1 MSKSMYGSLPQTVDG
16 LQNDWAT
23 ELAPY
28 GERRLKVIWDI
39 SNKCNLRCRMCH
51 FSFDDVFYR
60 PANHTSL
67 ALFERSAESALP
79 LAHTLVLSAS
89 NEPLM
94 SPHFIDIL
102 KIAARYSVPEFL
114 FLTNGQ
120 LLSAKIADAILET
133 GVTQVQ
139 ISIDGATKET
149 YEYIRRGAQFDR
161 LVRNL
166 EYLSARKREL
176 GRSSPRL
183 QFNVVLMQRNLEE
196 LHLFVDLAEKV
207 GVEWIAAR
215 HLLMVK
221 GLEMEGE
228 TLARDRD
235 RANFHFQRFFQRVEQ
250 SKTVT
255 VIGFPDFFDGAQL
268 TPAAPSAHDTEALGN
283 HLGDRAGKDEAIAAK
298 PPKPRG
304 KQREE
309 PMQVG
314 VGAPKRR
321 GEFRPAVE
329 RSIAEKIIR
338 EIGRI
343 PRNFQRALVGDKSPV
358 VARSKRKDLGPPP
371 FGSVDHP
378 ADVETHANNAIQ
390 IEGWALHRRQIAR
403 VTIEREPFDDDQII
417 NRRRFVELGEARIL
431 IGSRPDVGVAYPLYP
446 YAYRAGWSFELRREM
461 ISTEESFRVIIHAI
475 AHSVDG
481 RSADIGKR
489 VLSFSSE
496 RAAKPYL
503 FCSKP
508 FDSLFIDSKG
518 DVRPYPDCRPERPFG
533 SLAEGATSLRDIW
546 FGKDFKTLRQRII
559 DRDPPPM
566 CLTCAYFINRNVDD
580 PDYFM
585 PR

>member
-1 MSKSMYGSLPQTVDG
+1 MYGSLPQTVDG

-67 ALFERSAESALP
+67 ALFERSAASALP
-79 LAHTLVLSAS
+79 LAHTLILSAG

-102 KIAARYSVPEFL
+102 KIAARYSIPEFL

-161 LVRNL
+161 LIRNL

-221 GLEMEGE
+221 GLEMERE
-228 TLARDRD
+228 TLAHDRE

-268 TPAAPSAHDTEALGN
+268 TPPAPSEHDTEALGN
-283 HLGDRAGKDEAIAAK
+283 HLGDQAGKDEAIAAK
-298 PPKPRG
+298 PPKPRE

-309 PMQVG
+309 PMQMG
-314 VGAPKRR
+314 VRAPKRR

-343 PRNFQRALVGDKSPV
+343 PRNFRRALVGDKSPV
-358 VARSKRKDLGPPP
+358 VARPKRKNLGLPP

-378 ADVETHANNAIQ
+378 ADVEAHANNAIQ
-390 IEGWALHRRQIAR
+390 IEGWALDRKQIAR
-403 VTIEREPFDDDQII
+403 VTIEREPFKDDHII
-417 NRRRFVELGEARIL
+417 NGRRFVELGEARIL
-431 IGSRPDVGVAYPLYP
+431 IGSRPDVGVVYPLYP

-461 ISTEESFRVIIHAI
+461 ISTDESFRVIIHAI

-489 VLSFSSE
+489 VLSFSSG

-533 SLAEGATSLRDIW
+533 SLAEGGTSLRDIW